1 MRARLD
7 FLVVTSRAAARCTAL
22 WRRPPAPW
30 NPGSPRAPCR
40 PCRPGAVG
48 SSRRFL
54 ASRRVCSDVPVAVH
68 TRACSLYILY
78 AVASWYVQ
86 RACCVALPARA
97 GFTPRPRRPIGRSA
111 RAVSPAYSE
120 PRRPRRQVDRWRRP
134 PVCHRPSRRRLAARS
149 VGLYYVVNFCLCWL
163 VRVHPGAASA
173 RCAGA
178 ALWCVPC
185 ACCFVLDDQLNVLN
199 AVCLRPVV
207 RAAFS
212 VSVCVY
218 SGLAAPSWSA
228 YIPCDPS
235 SVRAAG

>member
-1 MRARLD
+1 MAQTPCTLEPGEPPCAVPAVSAR
-7 FLVVTSRAAARCTAL
+7 
-22 WRRPPAPW
+22 RR
-30 NPGSPRAPCR
+30 
-40 PCRPGAVG
+40 G

-86 RACCVALPARA
+86 RACCVAFTRPCGLHPA
-97 GFTPRPRRPIGRSA
+97 
-111 RAVSPAYSE
+111 PAPTY
-120 PRRPRRQVDRWRRP
+120 RQVGAGGVARLQRTP
-134 PVCHRPSRRRLAARS
+134 PSAPPGGSVAPTACVSHRPSRRRLAARS